1 MKYTDYALGQFVAK
15 ARTSDYWKDTV
26 FVVVADHDIRVR
38 GDSLVPIE
46 RFHIPGL
53 IFGADIK
60 PRKIK
65 TVASQLDLPPTLL
78 SLIGVDAKHP
88 MIGRDLTQEPD
99 GLPGRAMM
107 QYEQNYAWMEGQKVV
122 VLRPDKAPSHGTY
135 DPARKHLESATAP
148 ADGQAMEQR
157 ALAHALLGAWL
168 YREQLYRLPD

>member
-1 MKYTDYALGQFVAK
+1 M
-15 ARTSDYWKDTV
+15 
-26 FVVVADHDIRVR
+26 ADHHIPVR
-38 GDSLVPIE
+38 GARLAPPDSSNSADI
-46 RFHIPGL
+46 GS
-53 IFGADIK
+53 GADIK
-60 PRKIK
+60 PRRVK
-65 TVASQLDLPPTLL
+65 TVASQIDLPPTLL

-148 ADGQAMEQR
+148 ADGQAIEQR